1 MPRNAKEG
9 ILFSFIMSAFMI
21 YIMAALNYGVR
32 TGDFGGTA
40 WYYSLMNF
48 PLAYAVG
55 MVCDLCMCTPLS
67 RKIAEAITVP
77 SDRPVWRGFVV
88 KFSMVVLMTICMT
101 IYGVFAAVGV
111 GAQDVAA
118 FLGMFPYNF
127 ILALPIQMCVIA
139 PLSGKIV
146 HRVGDA
152 FGWNEPGKA
161 RGAEKEAPSVSEAT
175 LVASNENAKNEPA
188 LESLVLRDVYTISQ
202 SSTIMDAMNELVDK
216 KVSGMPV
223 VSDTGKVVAFISDSD
238 ILRFLSNKDMV
249 VVDIANLVQEMNT
262 NKTVSERLRTIAEK
276 NVMEAATKKVIT
288 VDEDVTLEELCSLFG
303 FTKLKKVPVVG
314 EDSKLAGIINR
325 SDVTRYSM
333 SQFSSAVA

>member
-40 WYYSLMNF
+40 WYYAVINF

-55 MVCDLCMCTPLS
+55 MVCDLCLCTPLS
-67 RKIAEAITVP
+67 RKISSQITIP

-88 KFSMVVLMTICMT
+88 KFCMVVFMTICMT
-101 IYGVFAAVGV
+101 VYGVFAAVGV
-111 GAQDVAA
+111 GAQDVGA
-118 FLGMFPYNF
+118 FFGMFPFNF

-146 HRVGDA
+146 HSVGDY
-152 FGWNEPGKA
+152 FGWNVPS
-161 RGAEKEAPSVSEAT
+161 GAHAGASSENQAAMA
-175 LVASNENAKNEPA
+175 ASNDGSVDSSA
-188 LESLVLRDVYTISQ
+188 LESLVLRDVYAINQ
-202 SSTIMDAMNELVDK
+202 HETIMDAMNKLVDK

-223 VSDTGKVVAFISDSD
+223 VSDAGKVIAFISDSD
-238 ILRFLSNKDMV
+238 ILRFLADKDMV

-262 NKTVSERLRTIAEK
+262 NKTIPDRLRAIAEM

-288 VDEDVTLEELCSLFG
+288 VDENFTLEELCSLFG
-303 FTKLKKVPVVG
+303 FRKLKKVPVVG
-314 EDSKLAGIINR
+314 EDNKLTGIINR

-333 SQFSSAVA
+333 SQCSAAWA